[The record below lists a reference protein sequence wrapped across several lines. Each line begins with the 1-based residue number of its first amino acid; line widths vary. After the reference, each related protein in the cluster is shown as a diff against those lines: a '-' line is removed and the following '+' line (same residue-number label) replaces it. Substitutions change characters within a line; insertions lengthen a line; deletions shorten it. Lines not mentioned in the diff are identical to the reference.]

1 MLQRN
6 PMTNCV
12 IALLLLTLGGCGQT
26 GPLYLPEKPAPEQP
40 TQQKPAPEQTDPAQA
55 P

>member
-6 PMTNCV
+6 PMTSCV
-12 IALLLLTLGGCGQT
+12 IALLLLALSGCGQT
-26 GPLYLPEKPAPEQP
+26 GPLYLPEKPVPEQP
-40 TQQKPAPEQTDPAQA
+40 TQQQPAPEEPDPAKA